1 MNKSEFLKALSKQ
14 LKLMPKEDREDA
26 LTFYS
31 EYLEDYASP
40 ETKIAGI
47 KRISEELSHVPNEKI
62 RDIAAERLVR
72 ISHGERDFRF

>member
-1 MNKSEFLKALSKQ
+1 MSLVKSGQIANCCQPNALMTLQ
-14 LKLMPKEDREDA
+14 
-26 LTFYS
+26 